1 MATTAVPTVTDDEII
16 ERGKAVYESRL
27 KSLVEPEH
35 IGKYIA
41 IDVETGD
48 YEIDRDDLAVEDRLL
63 KRHPDANLFLTRV
76 GAKTAYSMGC
86 VF

>member
-1 MATTAVPTVTDDEII
+1 MATTAVPTLTDDEII
-16 ERGKAVYESRL
+16 ERGKAVYESRI

-41 IDVETGD
+41 INVETGD
-48 YEIDRDDLAVEDRLL
+48 YEIDHDDLVVEDRLL
-63 KRHPDANLFLTRV
+63 KRYPNGNLFLTRV
-76 GAKTAYSMGC
+76 GAKIAYSMGG